1 MEAKNINKIIEKED
15 LSQND
20 EIKQSINGHN
30 FIDILSRSLVLNQIF
45 KFFEKD
51 DIKSLALCSKKINKC
66 YCGLVKKLNL
76 RLKINRYQILI
87 LINILIYM
95 N

>member
-1 MEAKNINKIIEKED
+1 MEAKNLNKIIEKED
-15 LSQND
+15 LNQND
-20 EIKQSINGHN
+20 ETKHSINGHN

-45 KFFEKD
+45 KFLEKD

-66 YCGLVKKLNL
+66 YCSLVKKLNL
-76 RLKINRYQILI
+76 RLKNHQILI